1 MIIVNFTINKQFEVK
16 KYNFSEKTLKIIL
29 GSFETVLL
37 LRYIMKKRTII
48 IISIV
53 MGLSFAALLY
63 LQVRYSRQI
72 LKMRKEQFA
81 ESVSRSLNMVSH
93 NMEIEQTVKGLE
105 KYIKDNNADM
115 LKDKAKEDTVS
126 MFTGAFPLDIH
137 APVHTAKLPQLR
149 PFPHSV
155 ILPKGFNLKKH
166 MGNTYSSLSKEMR
179 DLVRNQYLNQ
189 RELLDR
195 VVVNILNMSNN
206 QPLSESINFK
216 LLDQSLKAELKN
228 NGIDID
234 YHFTVTTSSGQE
246 LYRCPDYDPKGEKYA
261 FKQVLMPHNAPANT
275 AILTVHFPEMN
286 NYLYSYVRFLLPSI
300 IFIIILLVTFIFTL
314 YTSFRQKKLSEMK
327 NDFVNN
333 MTHELKTPVSSI
345 SLAVQMLLDPKVP
358 KSEKMTNHLS
368 TVISD
373 ETKRLRMLIDVV
385 LQTSIFEGRTIRF
398 NQKNLR
404 VNKLVNDVVS
414 TFSIK
419 ARKEGGVLETE
430 FSASE
435 DVIYADEM
443 HITNVLFN
451 IMDNA
456 YKYRRKDV
464 GFNLQLK
471 TWNEDEKICIAIKD
485 NGIGIKH
492 DDLKKIF
499 DKFYR
504 VHTGNRHDVKG
515 FGLGLAYVK
524 NIVNLHHGSISVES
538 DYGKGTTFVIKLP
551 TIKE

>member
-1 MIIVNFTINKQFEVK
+1 MLKNLTFLGIVQKSSCKNNHLFYFCSV
-16 KYNFSEKTLKIIL
+16 
-29 GSFETVLL
+29 
-37 LRYIMKKRTII
+37 MKKRTII

-53 MGLSFAALLY
+53 MGLSFTALLY
-63 LQVRYSRQI
+63 LQVRYSRQM

-81 ESVSRSLNMVSH
+81 ESVSRSMNMVSR
-93 NMEIEQTVKGLE
+93 NMELEQTVKGLE
-105 KYIKDNNADM
+105 KYIKDNNADA
-115 LKDKAKEDTVS
+115 LKETNNEDSVALY
-126 MFTGAFPLDIH
+126 TGAFPLDLH
-137 APVHTAKLPQLR
+137 APMSSKHIPQLHTL
-149 PFPHSV
+149 PHPAA
-155 ILPKGFNLKKH
+155 LPKGFTLKKRF
-166 MGNTYSSLSKEMR
+166 GNSYSSMSKEMR
-179 DLVRNQYLNQ
+179 DLIKSQYLNQ

-206 QPLSESINFK
+206 QPLSASINFK
-216 LLDQSLKAELKN
+216 MLDQSLKAELEN
-228 NGIDID
+228 NGIDIE
-234 YHFTVTTSSGQE
+234 YHFTVTTSSGKE
-246 LYRCPDYDPKGEKYA
+246 LYRCPDYDSKGEEYS
-261 FKQVLMPHNAPANT
+261 FKQILMPHNAPANT
-275 AILTVHFPEMN
+275 AILTVHFPEMHK
-286 NYLYSYVRFLLPSI
+286 YLYSSVKFLIPSI
-300 IFIIILLVTFIFTL
+300 IFIIILLVTFIFNI
-314 YTSFRQKKLSEMK
+314 YVSFRQKKLSEMK

-345 SLAVQMLLDPKVP
+345 SLAVQMLLDPNVP

-385 LQTSIFEGRTIRF
+385 LQTSIFEGRKIRF
-398 NQKNLR
+398 NQKNIKT
-404 VNKLVNDVVS
+404 NKLVNDVAS

-419 ARKEGGVLETE
+419 ASKEGGQLEKIFDAT
-430 FSASE
+430 
-435 DVIYADEM
+435 DDIIYADEM

-464 GFNLQLK
+464 DFNLQVK
-471 TWNEDEKICIAIKD
+471 TWNEDDKICISIKD

-499 DKFYR
+499 EKFYR

-524 NIVNLHHGSISVES
+524 NIVDLHHGTIFTES
-538 DYGKGTTFVIKLP
+538 EYGHGTTFIIKLP
-551 TIKE
+551 IIKE